1 MIEIEPIV
9 FLFIIVAPFVMA
21 YILWDALEDRRK

>member
-9 FLFIIVAPFVMA
+9 FLFIIVAPIAMA